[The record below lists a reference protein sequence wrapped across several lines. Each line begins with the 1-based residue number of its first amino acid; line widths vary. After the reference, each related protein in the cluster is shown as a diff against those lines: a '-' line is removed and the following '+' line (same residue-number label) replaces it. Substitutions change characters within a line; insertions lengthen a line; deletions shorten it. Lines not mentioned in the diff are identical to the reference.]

1 MHNNSNYYLLNFI
14 NIILNLTFS
23 YVKIIYLFNFIDMH
37 INYILLLLEET
48 VAKFKINIF
57 YIHLN
62 KIFYNFKYKY
72 KVFDLT

>member
-1 MHNNSNYYLLNFI
+1 
-14 NIILNLTFS
+14 
-23 YVKIIYLFNFIDMH
+23 MH

-57 YIHLN
+57 NIHLN